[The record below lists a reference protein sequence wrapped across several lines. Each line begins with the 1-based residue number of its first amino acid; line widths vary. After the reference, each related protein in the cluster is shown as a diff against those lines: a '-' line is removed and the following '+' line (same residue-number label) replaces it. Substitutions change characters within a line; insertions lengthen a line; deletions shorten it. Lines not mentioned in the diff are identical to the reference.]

1 MEGKRGGVGRK
12 KGRGGR
18 GKFEDWRS
26 KKLSVFDY
34 GKNDPEEAVL
44 LTGADTVAV
53 DFDRQDYFTPEV
65 TAFDFHR
72 EHLSTL
78 TGCVTGWQRWPPVS
92 CDANP
97 VG

>member
-34 GKNDPEEAVL
+34 GKNDPEEAVF

-53 DFDRQDYFTPEV
+53 DFDRQYYFTPEV

-92 CDANP
+92 GDANP